1 MVADLDVPLGKRIEL
16 ARRRRGL
23 SRAVLAGLVGRSAE
37 WIRQV
42 ERDERAVDRLSILL
56 RLADVLK
63 ISDVSGF
70 LGSAV
75 PQTSRRTIPRVQ
87 VNELR
92 ELLYQPKLTRR
103 PHEEADTAQL
113 ERLHRDVV
121 DTWTGWQ
128 DSPHRYTMTLQRLPG
143 LLRTLAEAGDGAST
157 DGLVA
162 CTYRLVSAVL
172 RRIGDQ
178 PLALLAIERA
188 VEAARRTGNA
198 LAEITCAGGFATTL
212 LSLGFPDRA
221 RQLCLE
227 LLEELRVRVPFE
239 TAEEISVFGAMQLTA
254 AEATA
259 ADDDQVAAERLLD
272 QARETA
278 GLLSDDRND
287 LRTGF
292 GPTDVEIH
300 AVRIALTFGRA
311 RHALRIAENVDT
323 GRIHARERRARHY
336 ITVAQAHSKESN
348 TFGAIFSLLKAEEAC
363 PEEIRF
369 SAEARDVVQDLLARD
384 NALVR
389 TDLWALAERS
399 GLA

>member
-1 MVADLDVPLGKRIEL
+1 MVSDLDVPLGKRIEL

-56 RLADVLK
+56 RLAEVLK
-63 ISDVSGF
+63 IADVAGF
-70 LGSAV
+70 LGSAM
-75 PQTSRRTIPRVQ
+75 PQAPRRTAPQVQ

-92 ELLYQPKLTRR
+92 ELLYQPKLTREPVR
-103 PHEEADTAQL
+103 HSGNGELEQL
-113 ERLHRDVV
+113 RRDLSE
-121 DTWTGWQ
+121 TWTGWQ
-128 DSPHRYTMTLQRLPG
+128 DSPHRYTITLRRLPA
-143 LLRTLAEAGDGAST
+143 LLRAIEDIDESADL
-157 DGLVA
+157 LVA
-162 CTYRLVSAVL
+162 GTYRLVSAVL

-188 VEAARRTGNA
+188 VEAARRTGDP

-221 RQLCLE
+221 RQLTLS
-227 LLEELRVRVPFE
+227 LLEELRTRVPAESE
-239 TAEEISVFGAMQLTA
+239 TEISVYGAMQLTA

-278 GLLSDDRND
+278 GRLSADRND
-287 LRTGF
+287 YRTGF

-300 AVRIALTFGRA
+300 AVRIALTFGRS
-311 RHALRIAENVDT
+311 RHALRIAETVDT

-336 ITVAQAHSKESN
+336 ITVAQAHSRESN

-369 SAEARDVVQDLLARD
+369 SVEARDVVQDLLARD

>member
-1 MVADLDVPLGKRIEL
+1 MVSDLDVPLGKRIEL

-56 RLADVLK
+56 RLAEVLK

-75 PQTSRRTIPRVQ
+75 PLAPRRNLPRVP

-92 ELLYQPKLTRR
+92 ELLFQPELTHQ
-103 PHEEADTAQL
+103 PHHAVDNGQL
-113 ERLHRDVV
+113 ERLRRDVI

-143 LLRTLAEAGDGAST
+143 LLRTLAELGEAPAT
-157 DGLVA
+157 DGLAA

-178 PLALLAIERA
+178 PLALLAIERS
-188 VEAARRTGNA
+188 VQAARRTGDP
-198 LAEITCAGGFATTL
+198 LAEIACAGGFASTL

-227 LLEELRVRVPFE
+227 LLEELRTRVSSE
-239 TAEEISVFGAMQLTA
+239 TVEEISVYGAMQLTA

-272 QARETA
+272 QARATA
-278 GLLSDDRND
+278 GRLTEDRND

-311 RHALRIAENVDT
+311 RHALRIAETVDT
-323 GRIHARERRARHY
+323 GKIHARERRARHY
-336 ITVAQAHSKESN
+336 ITVAQAHGRESN

>member
-1 MVADLDVPLGKRIEL
+1 M
-16 ARRRRGL
+16 
-23 SRAVLAGLVGRSAE
+23 
-37 WIRQV
+37 
-42 ERDERAVDRLSILL
+42 
-56 RLADVLK
+56 
-63 ISDVSGF
+63 
-70 LGSAV
+70 
-75 PQTSRRTIPRVQ
+75 PQAPRRTAPQVQ

-92 ELLYQPKLTRR
+92 ELLYQPKLTREPAR
-103 PHEEADTAQL
+103 HNGNGQL
-113 ERLHRDVV
+113 EQLRRDLSE
-121 DTWTGWQ
+121 TWTGWQ
-128 DSPHRYTMTLQRLPG
+128 DSPHRYTITLRRLPA
-143 LLRTLAEAGDGAST
+143 LLRAIDEIDDGDESADLLIAG
-157 DGLVA
+157 
-162 CTYRLVSAVL
+162 TYRLVSAVL

-188 VEAARRTGNA
+188 VEAARRTGDP

-221 RQLCLE
+221 RQLALS
-227 LLEELRVRVPFE
+227 LLDELRTRVPAQSE
-239 TAEEISVFGAMQLTA
+239 TEISVYGAMQLTA

-278 GLLSDDRND
+278 GRLDADRND
-287 LRTGF
+287 YRTSF

-300 AVRIALTFGRA
+300 AVRIALTFGRS
-311 RHALRIAENVDT
+311 RHALRIAETVDT

-336 ITVAQAHSKESN
+336 ITVAQAHSRESN